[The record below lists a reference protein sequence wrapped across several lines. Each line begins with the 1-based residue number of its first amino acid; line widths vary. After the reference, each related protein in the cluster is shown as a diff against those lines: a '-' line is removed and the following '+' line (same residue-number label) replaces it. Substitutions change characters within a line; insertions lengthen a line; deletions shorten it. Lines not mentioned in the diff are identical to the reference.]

1 MTDINHR
8 RKNKKP
14 VNQRFGEYDYHNG
27 YAHPDNK
34 RTLAEVKADND
45 KFVAETLAL
54 GQNPAIIKP
63 HTGAPR
69 VGRTDYLDK
78 SLHSWGRK
86 SKIADKSIGASIS
99 NDFTNGHKGMAK
111 AVKGAKKFVNSR
123 VRFHENSATKKLV
136 QEELRN
142 TFMED

>member
-8 RKNKKP
+8 RTNKKP

-34 RTLAEVKADND
+34 RHLSEVKADND

-54 GQNPAIIKP
+54 GLNPARVEP

-69 VGRTDYLDK
+69 IGRTDYLDK
-78 SLHSWGRK
+78 SLHGWGKK
-86 SKIADKSIGASIS
+86 SKIADKVIGASIG
-99 NDFTNGHKGMAK
+99 NDFTNGHRGMAK

-123 VRFHENSATKKLV
+123 MRFHENSATKKLV

-142 TFMED
+142 TFIAD